1 MRLETRKGTY
11 LAKERKGGRPRRIE
25 RKERIK
31 PSELR
36 GKKEDGEARG
46 GSEVLSSKIATSR
59 RASRHCRLARSTWG
73 RKVRE
78 STRME
83 RARLDRKR
91 EREKDVRQGAYEG
104 ARRTDAARP
113 DASYHDAQGA
123 TPRASLEGEREKVE
137 G

>member
-1 MRLETRKGTY
+1 
-11 LAKERKGGRPRRIE
+11 
-25 RKERIK
+25 
-31 PSELR
+31 
-36 GKKEDGEARG
+36 
-46 GSEVLSSKIATSR
+46 
-59 RASRHCRLARSTWG
+59 
-73 RKVRE
+73 
-78 STRME
+78 ME